1 MDLLFLTY
9 NSSEACSFYR
19 CSGIAHHLR
28 KITGYNISVAQWKDL
43 GELTWGIISQ
53 YDIIFMQRP
62 FGKDAAVICNYIKDC
77 GKKLWVDYDD
87 NLLAL
92 NPENQN
98 YELYNKKEVK
108 LSIVGI
114 INQADAVSV
123 TNEYMRQCFAEFNK
137 NIWVI
142 PNAHNDFL
150 LKREDLPE
158 REKMVFWRGSQSHI
172 YDLMSHKDI
181 INKCSDEYKDWR
193 FNYMGFYP
201 WFLKK
206 AENNGFIKGM
216 DIILYF
222 KTLFSLAP
230 SLVQVPL
237 SDDVFNHS
245 KSNISF
251 LEASYAGAASLV
263 PAYWNLPNTLLYS
276 NDQEYLDYL
285 YFALKGEFDLKK
297 MAEDSWEFVQEYFL
311 LSKINY
317 KRKQLIESL

>member
-62 FGKDAAVICNYIKDC
+62 FGKEAAVICNYIKDC

-123 TNEYMRQCFAEFNK
+123 TNEYMRQCFAEFNN

-158 REKMVFWRGSQSHI
+158 RKKMVFWRGSQSHI

>member
-1 MDLLFLTY
+1 
-9 NSSEACSFYR
+9 
-19 CSGIAHHLR
+19 
-28 KITGYNISVAQWKDL
+28 
-43 GELTWGIISQ
+43 
-53 YDIIFMQRP
+53 
-62 FGKDAAVICNYIKDC
+62 
-77 GKKLWVDYDD
+77 
-87 NLLAL
+87 
-92 NPENQN
+92 
-98 YELYNKKEVK
+98 
-108 LSIVGI
+108 
-114 INQADAVSV
+114 
-123 TNEYMRQCFAEFNK
+123 MRQCFAEFNK

-150 LKREDLPE
+150 LKREDLPK

>member
-1 MDLLFLTY
+1 
-9 NSSEACSFYR
+9 
-19 CSGIAHHLR
+19 
-28 KITGYNISVAQWKDL
+28 
-43 GELTWGIISQ
+43 
-53 YDIIFMQRP
+53 
-62 FGKDAAVICNYIKDC
+62 
-77 GKKLWVDYDD
+77 
-87 NLLAL
+87 
-92 NPENQN
+92 
-98 YELYNKKEVK
+98 
-108 LSIVGI
+108 
-114 INQADAVSV
+114 
-123 TNEYMRQCFAEFNK
+123 
-137 NIWVI
+137 
-142 PNAHNDFL
+142 
-150 LKREDLPE
+150 
-158 REKMVFWRGSQSHI
+158 
-172 YDLMSHKDI
+172 MSHKDI
-181 INKCSDEYKDWR
+181 INKCSDEYKDWK

-222 KTLFSLAP
+222 KTLFSIAP

-317 KRKQLIESL
+317 KRKELIKTLE

>member
-123 TNEYMRQCFAEFNK
+123 TNEYMRQCFAEFNN